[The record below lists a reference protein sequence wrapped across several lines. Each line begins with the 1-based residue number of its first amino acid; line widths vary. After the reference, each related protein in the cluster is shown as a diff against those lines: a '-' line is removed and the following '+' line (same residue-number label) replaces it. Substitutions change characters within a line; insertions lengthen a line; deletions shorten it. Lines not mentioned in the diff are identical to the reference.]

1 MRNIVLFLCI
11 TSLLFVGCGRRKQPE
26 EETVS
31 QLPEPAAV
39 EEQVETTEEIEEP
52 QVTPEPTPEPTPVA
66 EPLPIGKPVPRAVSS
81 QNNYGEQVTLF
92 WNEFRG
98 AVVNDDR
105 LRVFELTR
113 FPLPVDGIPDIDY
126 TQIGRTRLG
135 ENYDRIFNP
144 EVRQKIA
151 ATTRP
156 ERYTRFDGTL
166 GYRLTTTYYGKDGT
180 ESLVILEFEDE
191 NGQYRLSRVS
201 G

>member
-1 MRNIVLFLCI
+1 MRHLILFLCVI
-11 TSLLFVGCGRRKQPE
+11 SILFVGCGRRKQPE

-31 QLPEPAAV
+31 QLPEPSAV
-39 EEQVETTEEIEEP
+39 EEQTETIETP
-52 QVTPEPTPEPTPVA
+52 SVTPEPTPAPTPLA
-66 EPLPIGKPVPRAVSS
+66 EPQPIERPVPTVISS
-81 QNNYGEQVTLF
+81 QNDNEERVTQF

-135 ENYDRIFNP
+135 DNYDRIFNP
-144 EVRQKIA
+144 EVRQKVA
-151 ATTRP
+151 ATIRP
-156 ERYTRFDGTL
+156 ERYTRFDGTP

-180 ESLVILEFEDE
+180 ESVVILEFEDE
-191 NGQYRLSRVS
+191 TGQYRLSRVS